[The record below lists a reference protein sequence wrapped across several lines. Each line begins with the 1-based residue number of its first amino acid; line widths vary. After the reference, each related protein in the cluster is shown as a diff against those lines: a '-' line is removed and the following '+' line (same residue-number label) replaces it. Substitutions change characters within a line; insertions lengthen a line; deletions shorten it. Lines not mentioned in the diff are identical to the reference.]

1 MASESST
8 DNMDNAREKIVIIE
22 ADPAALETLRS
33 ALDTAGY
40 DVAAFGSSV
49 EALDAIH
56 NAGANLLLMNAHARN
71 VSGTDGPHPRET
83 IATIRGSAATEMVRV
98 ISLVGS
104 SVEERTEALNFGAD
118 DAISQPWDSSE
129 LLARVRA
136 QLRMFRAQKRLREEA
151 NIAIEGQQIAHTA
164 FEALAVTEKMASDAT
179 SLDHKLKIGF
189 GAICVIVAVMAG
201 VYFLFARSAQKET
214 QRGNAIIARFEGGII
229 RQQDLI
235 SESRKLRTQ
244 QGTAA
249 NTPAAKDDLQKQAA
263 DLKAKMAS
271 AAPEDASSLQKE
283 LAETNAR
290 LARIEQEG
298 QGAQTL
304 IPADVQSVCLLH
316 VSVALRD
323 KDTGQRLRYAGL
335 NPQGQPLQDSDGDP
349 ILTLEGHGPE
359 VKIDIFGTGFVAGP
373 NGRVITNHHVA
384 EPWWKDDEF
393 KTFTDQGYQPEIS
406 TIRAYF
412 PGDARAF
419 HAEVQ
424 QISPETDLA
433 TMRVDMQ
440 DLKRPVLLVD
450 WSQGAAV
457 TGQPVILMGYATGL
471 AAILARTD
479 EDTAQEIISH
489 NGIDVSK
496 VLDELAHRNLI
507 RPLTTQG
514 HIGDILPDKIVFD
527 AQTTNGGSGGPL
539 FNRKG
544 KVIGVT
550 YAVLRGFGGSNFG
563 IPIKFSEPLLGAA
576 PPAP

>member
-1 MASESST
+1 
-8 DNMDNAREKIVIIE
+8 MDNTREKIVIVE
-22 ADPAALETLRS
+22 ADPIALETLRS

-40 DVAAFGSSV
+40 DVAAFGSAV

-71 VSGTDGPHPRET
+71 AADAGGPQPRET

-98 ISLVGS
+98 ILLVGS
-104 SVEERTEALNFGAD
+104 SIEERTEALNFGAD
-118 DAISQPWDSSE
+118 DAISQPYDSSE
-129 LLARVRA
+129 LLARVRN
-136 QLRMFRAQKRLREEA
+136 QLRMFRAQKQLRDETR
-151 NIAIEGQQIAHTA
+151 IAVEGQQIAHTA
-164 FEALAVTEKMASDAT
+164 FEALAVTEKMANDAS
-179 SLDHKLKIGF
+179 SLDHKLKFGF
-189 GAICVIVAVMAG
+189 AAICAVVVVMAG

-214 QRGNAIIARFEGGII
+214 QRGNAFITRFEGGIV

-235 SESRKLRTQ
+235 SESRKLRMQ
-244 QGTAA
+244 QGT
-249 NTPAAKDDLQKQAA
+249 PGAKDDLQKQAA

-271 AAPEDASSLQKE
+271 AAPEDANTLQKQLE
-283 LAETNAR
+283 ETNAR

-323 KDTGQRLRYAGL
+323 KNTGQRLRYAGL
-335 NPQGQPLQDSDGDP
+335 NQQGQPLQDSGGDP

-373 NGRVITNHHVA
+373 NGRVMTNHHVA
-384 EPWWKDDEF
+384 EPWWKTDDF
-393 KTFTDQGYQPEIS
+393 KVFTDQNYQPEIS
-406 TIRAYF
+406 AIRAYF
-412 PGDARAF
+412 PGDPRAF

-433 TMRVDMQ
+433 TMRVDME
-440 DLKRPVLLVD
+440 DLKRSVLLVD
-450 WSQGAAV
+450 WGQGAAV

-496 VLDELAHRNLI
+496 VLDDLAHRNLI
-507 RPLTTQG
+507 RPLITQG

-550 YAVLRGFGGSNFG
+550 YAVLKGFGGSNFG

>member
-1 MASESST
+1 
-8 DNMDNAREKIVIIE
+8 MDNTREKIVIIE
-22 ADPAALETLRS
+22 ADSLMLETLRS
-33 ALDTAGY
+33 ELDTAGY
-40 DVAAFGSSV
+40 DVAGFPNAV

-56 NAGANLLLMNAHARN
+56 SAGANLLLMNAINRDA
-71 VSGTDGPHPRET
+71 SDSQGPHPRET

-98 ISLVGS
+98 ILMVGS
-104 SVEERTEALNFGAD
+104 GPEQRTEALNFGAD

-129 LLARVRA
+129 LLARVRT
-136 QLRMFRAQKRLREEA
+136 QLRMFRAQKQLRDQA
-151 NIAIEGQQIAHTA
+151 SIAIEGQQIAHTA
-164 FEALAVTEKMASDAT
+164 FEALAVTEKMANDAT
-179 SLDHKLKIGF
+179 SLDHKLKFGF
-189 GAICVIVAVMAG
+189 GAICAIVVVMAG

-214 QRGNAIIARFEGGII
+214 QRGNAIMARFEGGIV

-244 QGTAA
+244 TATG
-249 NTPAAKDDLQKQAA
+249 TPAAKDDLQKQAS

-271 AAPEDASSLQKE
+271 AAPEDVSILQKQLE
-283 LAETNAR
+283 ETNAR

-323 KDTGQRLRYAGL
+323 KDTGQRLRYAGI
-335 NPQGQPLQDSDGDP
+335 NQQGQPLQDSEGDP

-384 EPWWKDDEF
+384 EPWWKDDDF

-406 TIRAYF
+406 AIRVYF
-412 PGDARAF
+412 PGDPRAF

-440 DLKRPVLLVD
+440 DLKRSVLLVD
-450 WSQGAAV
+450 WSQGAAI

-479 EDTAQEIISH
+479 EETAQEIIAH
-489 NGIDVSK
+489 NGIDTSK

-507 RPLTTQG
+507 RPLITQG

-563 IPIKFSEPLLGAA
+563 IPIKFSEPLLGSSPAA
-576 PPAP
+576 PKP

>member
-1 MASESST
+1 
-8 DNMDNAREKIVIIE
+8 MDNTREKIVIVE
-22 ADPAALETLRS
+22 ADPIALETLRS

-40 DVAAFGSSV
+40 DVAAFGSAV

-56 NAGANLLLMNAHARN
+56 NSGANLLLMNAHARN
-71 VSGTDGPHPRET
+71 VPDAGGPQPRET

-98 ISLVGS
+98 ILLVGS
-104 SVEERTEALNFGAD
+104 SIEERTEALNFGAD
-118 DAISQPWDSSE
+118 DAISQPYDSSE
-129 LLARVRA
+129 LLARVRN
-136 QLRMFRAQKRLREEA
+136 QLRMFRAQKQLRDETR
-151 NIAIEGQQIAHTA
+151 IAVEGQQIAHTA
-164 FEALAVTEKMASDAT
+164 FEALAVTEKMANDAS
-179 SLDHKLKIGF
+179 SLDHKLKFGF
-189 GAICVIVAVMAG
+189 GAICVIVVVMAG

-214 QRGNAIIARFEGGII
+214 QRGNAFITRFEGGIV

-244 QGTAA
+244 QGT
-249 NTPAAKDDLQKQAA
+249 PGAKDDLQKQAA

-271 AAPEDASSLQKE
+271 AAPEDASSLQKQLE
-283 LAETNAR
+283 ETNAR

-323 KDTGQRLRYAGL
+323 KNTGQRLRYAGL
-335 NPQGQPLQDSDGDP
+335 NQQGQPLEDSGGDP

-373 NGRVITNHHVA
+373 NGRVMTNHHVA
-384 EPWWKDDEF
+384 EPWWKTDDF
-393 KTFTDQGYQPEIS
+393 KVFVDQGYQPEIS
-406 TIRAYF
+406 AIRAYF
-412 PGDARAF
+412 PGDPRAF

-433 TMRVDMQ
+433 TMLVDMQ
-440 DLKRPVLLVD
+440 DLKRSVLLVD
-450 WSQGAAV
+450 WGQGAAV

-496 VLDELAHRNLI
+496 VLDDLAHRNLI
-507 RPLTTQG
+507 RPLITQG

-550 YAVLRGFGGSNFG
+550 YAVLKGFGGSNFG

>member
-1 MASESST
+1 
-8 DNMDNAREKIVIIE
+8 MDNTREKIVIVE
-22 ADPAALETLRS
+22 ADPIALETLRS

-40 DVAAFGSSV
+40 DVAAFGSAV

-71 VSGTDGPHPRET
+71 AADAGGPQPRET

-98 ISLVGS
+98 ILLVGS
-104 SVEERTEALNFGAD
+104 SIEERTEALNFGAD
-118 DAISQPWDSSE
+118 DAISQPYDSSE
-129 LLARVRA
+129 LLARVRN
-136 QLRMFRAQKRLREEA
+136 QLRMFRAQKQLRDETR
-151 NIAIEGQQIAHTA
+151 IAVEGQQIAHTA
-164 FEALAVTEKMASDAT
+164 FEALAVTEKMANDAS
-179 SLDHKLKIGF
+179 SLDHKLKFGF
-189 GAICVIVAVMAG
+189 AAICAVVVVMAG

-214 QRGNAIIARFEGGII
+214 QRGNAFITRFEGGIV

-244 QGTAA
+244 QGT
-249 NTPAAKDDLQKQAA
+249 PGAKDDLQKQAA

-271 AAPEDASSLQKE
+271 AAPEDTITLQKQLE
-283 LAETNAR
+283 ETNAR

-323 KDTGQRLRYAGL
+323 KNTGQRLRYAGL
-335 NPQGQPLQDSDGDP
+335 NQQGQPLQDSGGDP

-373 NGRVITNHHVA
+373 NGRVMTNHHVA
-384 EPWWKDDEF
+384 EPWWKTDDF
-393 KTFTDQGYQPEIS
+393 KVFTDQGYQPEIS
-406 TIRAYF
+406 AIRAYF
-412 PGDARAF
+412 PGDPRAF

-440 DLKRPVLLVD
+440 DLKRSVLLVD
-450 WSQGAAV
+450 WNQGAAV

-496 VLDELAHRNLI
+496 VLDDLAHRNLI
-507 RPLTTQG
+507 RPLITQG

-550 YAVLRGFGGSNFG
+550 YAVLKGFGGSNFG

>member
-1 MASESST
+1 
-8 DNMDNAREKIVIIE
+8 MDNTREKIVIVE
-22 ADPAALETLRS
+22 ADSLTLETLQS
-33 ALDTAGY
+33 EFDTAGY
-40 DVAAFGSSV
+40 DVVEFRSAG

-56 NAGANLLLMNAHARN
+56 SAGANLFLMNAINRDASDSQGR
-71 VSGTDGPHPRET
+71 HPRET

-98 ISLVGS
+98 ILMVGS
-104 SVEERTEALNFGAD
+104 GPEQRTEALNFGAD

-129 LLARVRA
+129 LLARVRT
-136 QLRMFRAQKRLREEA
+136 QLRMFRAQKQLRDQA
-151 NIAIEGQQIAHTA
+151 SIAIEGQQIAHTA
-164 FEALAVTEKMASDAT
+164 FEALAVTEKMANDAT
-179 SLDHKLKIGF
+179 SLDHKLKFGF
-189 GAICVIVAVMAG
+189 GAICAIVVVMAG

-214 QRGNAIIARFEGGII
+214 QRGNAIMARFEGGIV

-244 QGTAA
+244 TATG
-249 NTPAAKDDLQKQAA
+249 TPAAKDDLQKQAS

-271 AAPEDASSLQKE
+271 AAPEDVSILQKQLE
-283 LAETNAR
+283 ETNAR

-323 KDTGQRLRYAGL
+323 KDTGQRLRYAGI
-335 NPQGQPLQDSDGDP
+335 NQQGQPLQDSEGDP

-384 EPWWKDDEF
+384 EPWWKDDDF

-406 TIRAYF
+406 AIRVYF
-412 PGDARAF
+412 PGDPRAF

-440 DLKRPVLLVD
+440 DLKRSVLLVD
-450 WSQGAAV
+450 WSQGAAI

-479 EDTAQEIISH
+479 EETAQEIIAH
-489 NGIDVSK
+489 NGIDTSK

-507 RPLTTQG
+507 RPLITQG

-563 IPIKFSEPLLGAA
+563 IPIKFSEPLLGSSPAA
-576 PPAP
+576 PKP

>member
-1 MASESST
+1 
-8 DNMDNAREKIVIIE
+8 MDNTREKIVIIE
-22 ADPAALETLRS
+22 ADSLMLETLRS
-33 ALDTAGY
+33 ELDTAGY
-40 DVAAFGSSV
+40 DVAGFPNAV

-56 NAGANLLLMNAHARN
+56 SAGANLLLMNAINRDA
-71 VSGTDGPHPRET
+71 SDSQGPHPRET

-98 ISLVGS
+98 ILMVGS
-104 SVEERTEALNFGAD
+104 GPEQRTEALNFGAD

-129 LLARVRA
+129 LLARVRT
-136 QLRMFRAQKRLREEA
+136 QLRMFRAQKQLRDQA
-151 NIAIEGQQIAHTA
+151 SIAIEGQQIAHTA
-164 FEALAVTEKMASDAT
+164 FEALAVTEKMANDAT
-179 SLDHKLKIGF
+179 SLDHKLKFGF
-189 GAICVIVAVMAG
+189 GAICAIVVVMAG

-214 QRGNAIIARFEGGII
+214 QRGNAIMARFEGGIV

-244 QGTAA
+244 TATG
-249 NTPAAKDDLQKQAA
+249 TPAAKDDLQKQAS

-271 AAPEDASSLQKE
+271 AAPEDVSILQKQLE
-283 LAETNAR
+283 ETNAR

-323 KDTGQRLRYAGL
+323 KDTGQRLRYAGI
-335 NPQGQPLQDSDGDP
+335 NQQGQPLQDSEGDP

-384 EPWWKDDEF
+384 EPWWKDDDF
-393 KTFTDQGYQPEIS
+393 KTFTEQGYQPEIS
-406 TIRAYF
+406 AIRVYF
-412 PGDARAF
+412 PGDPRAF

-440 DLKRPVLLVD
+440 DLKRSVLLVD
-450 WSQGAAV
+450 WSQGAAI

-479 EDTAQEIISH
+479 EETAQEIIAH
-489 NGIDVSK
+489 NGIDTSK

-507 RPLTTQG
+507 RPLITQG

-563 IPIKFSEPLLGAA
+563 IPIKFSEPLLGSSPAA
-576 PPAP
+576 PKP